1 MAEKPDAKAKDKDAH
16 GAAPAPEKSGSTPA
30 EAAAPAKAKGGALKA
45 WLPAILAILVAP
57 AASFA
62 VAQFVLLPKLQ
73 AKLAA
78 LPTAEGEA
86 APTAPGEKKAAH
98 GEKEKKAEG
107 HGEKKGHGGKEEGG
121 GSGDTYAFTN
131 VVVNLSGTMGTRYL
145 KTSFVI
151 TGLKPD
157 TIKPAFEENKDKLT
171 DVTLG
176 VLSSLS
182 LADLEEP
189 GAKNVLREK
198 LVTAYNQ
205 ALGSRVAEQV
215 YFSDFVVQ

>member
-1 MAEKPDAKAKDKDAH
+1 MAAKPDSKEKEAP
-16 GAAPAPEKSGSTPA
+16 AAPAGDKAAAAA
-30 EAAAPAKAKGGALKA
+30 EATARKGGGLVKT
-45 WLPAILAILVAP
+45 WLPVCAAILIAP
-57 AASFA
+57 GATFA

-73 AKLAA
+73 AQLAA
-78 LPTAEGEA
+78 AADGPAAAHAPANGKKPAEGD
-86 APTAPGEKKAAH
+86 KK
-98 GEKEKKAEG
+98 KE
-107 HGEKKGHGGKEEGG
+107 KGHGGKEGEGA
-121 GSGDTYAFTN
+121 SSADTYEFAN

-145 KTSFVI
+145 KTSFVV
-151 TGLKPD
+151 TGAKPD
-157 TIKPAFEENKDKLT
+157 TIKAAFDENKARLT

-205 ALGSRVAEQV
+205 ALNGRVAEQV

>member
-1 MAEKPDAKAKDKDAH
+1 MAAKPDAKEAP
-16 GAAPAPEKSGSTPA
+16 AAPAADKAPEKAETPA
-30 EAAAPAKAKGGALKA
+30 KGPGVVKT
-45 WLPAILAILVAP
+45 WLPVLLAIVVAP
-57 AASFA
+57 AASWA
-62 VAQFVLLPKLQ
+62 VAQFVLMPKLEQ
-73 AKLAA
+73 KLAA
-78 LPTAEGEA
+78 VHSGEA
-86 APTAPGEKKAAH
+86 PAEAHKEAKAPAKSH
-98 GEKEKKAEG
+98 GEK
-107 HGEKKGHGGKEEGG
+107 KKGHGGKEEGG
-121 GSGDTYAFTN
+121 GDAGDTYEFSN

-151 TGLKPD
+151 TGVKPD
-157 TIKPAFEENKDKLT
+157 TIKDAFEENKAKLT

-176 VLSSLS
+176 VLSSIT

>member
-1 MAEKPDAKAKDKDAH
+1 MAAKPDPKEKDAAS
-16 GAAPAPEKSGSTPA
+16 GGDKATAAAPA
-30 EAAAPAKAKGGALKA
+30 EAAPAKKGGFLKTWLPVVFALVAAPATC
-45 WLPAILAILVAP
+45 W
-57 AASFA
+57 A
-62 VAQFVLLPKLQ
+62 VAEFVLLPRLQ
-73 AKLAA
+73 QKLAT
-78 LPTAEGEA
+78 TAVEPA
-86 APTAPGEKKAAH
+86 ATAHAPAEKAASGEKKKGAH
-98 GEKEKKAEG
+98 
-107 HGEKKGHGGKEEGG
+107 GKEEGG
-121 GSGDTYAFTN
+121 GGDTYEFSN

-145 KTSFVI
+145 KTSFVV
-151 TGLKPD
+151 TGVKPD
-157 TIKPAFEENKDKLT
+157 TIRQAFDGNKAKLT

-182 LADLEEP
+182 LSDLEEP

>member
-1 MAEKPDAKAKDKDAH
+1 MAAKPDAKEKEAPAAAAPDK
-16 GAAPAPEKSGSTPA
+16 AAPAPA
-30 EAAAPAKAKGGALKA
+30 EAAAPAKKAGGGVLKT
-45 WLPAILAILVAP
+45 WLPVVVALVAAP
-57 AASFA
+57 ATCWA
-62 VAQFVLLPKLQ
+62 VAEFVLMPRLQ
-73 AKLAA
+73 QKLAA
-78 LPTAEGEA
+78 TAATPAEEA
-86 APTAPGEKKAAH
+86 HAPAEKAASH
-98 GEKEKKAEG
+98 GGKEGKKE
-107 HGEKKGHGGKEEGG
+107 KGHGGKEGEGG
-121 GSGDTYAFTN
+121 GATADTYEFSN

-151 TGLKPD
+151 TGVKPD
-157 TIKPAFEENKDKLT
+157 TIKEAFESNKAKLT

-182 LADLEEP
+182 LSDLEEP

>member
-1 MAEKPDAKAKDKDAH
+1 MAAKPEAKEAP
-16 GAAPAPEKSGSTPA
+16 AAPAPEKSATTPPV
-30 EAAAPAKAKGGALKA
+30 EAPKKSALAGLKA
-45 WLPAILAILVAP
+45 WLPVALAVLAAP
-57 AASFA
+57 AACWA
-62 VAQFVLLPKLQ
+62 VAEYVLLPRMEKKLT
-73 AKLAA
+73 AVVALGPEAAAEHLAA
-78 LPTAEGEA
+78 ATPPAKEKG
-86 APTAPGEKKAAH
+86 GEKKK
-98 GEKEKKAEG
+98 G
-107 HGEKKGHGGKEEGG
+107 GHGGKEEGVG
-121 GSGDTYAFTN
+121 GGGDTYEFTN

-145 KTSFVI
+145 KTSFVV
-151 TGLKPD
+151 TGAKPD
-157 TIKPAFEENKDKLT
+157 TIKAAFEENKAKLM

-205 ALGSRVAEQV
+205 ALGGTVAEQV

>member
-1 MAEKPDAKAKDKDAH
+1 MADKPEAKAKEKDA
-16 GAAPAPEKSGSTPA
+16 AAPTAPEKSGTAPA
-30 EAAAPAKAKGGALKA
+30 EVPAAAPAKAKGGALKA
-45 WLPAILAILVAP
+45 WLPAILAIVAAP
-57 AASFA
+57 ATCWA
-62 VAQFVLLPKLQ
+62 VAEFVLLPRLQ
-73 AKLAA
+73 QKLAA
-78 LPTAEGEA
+78 PTEA
-86 APTAPGEKKAAH
+86 AEAAHAAPAEKGH
-98 GEKEKKAEG
+98 GEK
-107 HGEKKGHGGKEEGG
+107 KKGHGGKEEGG
-121 GSGDTYAFTN
+121 TGSDTYGFTN

-151 TGLKPD
+151 TGVKPD

-182 LADLEEP
+182 LSDLEEP